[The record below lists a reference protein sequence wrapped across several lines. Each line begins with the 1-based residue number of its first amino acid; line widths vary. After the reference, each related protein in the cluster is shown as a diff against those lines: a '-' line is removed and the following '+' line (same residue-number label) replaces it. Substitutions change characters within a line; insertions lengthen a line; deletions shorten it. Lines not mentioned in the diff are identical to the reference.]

1 MPRKKPKPASYE
13 GKKPNNYRE
22 LNIKN
27 REINVIQENSKQ
39 GRMKPKSVFEGYN
52 DEKKKDKKKKNKT
65 TKKKPTTKPKTQR
78 VKQTPLPKP
87 KY

>member
-22 LNIKN
+22 LNLKKN
-27 REINVIQENSKQ
+27 KEINVVQENQKQ

-52 DEKKKDKKKKNKT
+52 SEKKKDKKKKQTK
-65 TKKKPTTKPKTQR
+65 KKKPTTKPKTQR
-78 VKQTPLPKP
+78 VKQTPMPKS